1 MDAAR
6 QVPARIP
13 VEWKRELVAGLLP
26 LQPAGY
32 PLVTVCFSMLSKDK
46 EVLSCH
52 AGDQCGTTL
61 SCVDMAPIKN

>member
-1 MDAAR
+1 MEAAR
-6 QVPARIP
+6 QVPAGIP